1 MTRSPY
7 RRPDLLLDELGVSE
21 PEEIRIEAIAQA
33 CGATVVY
40 EPMVGADARILGVG
54 DRAIITVDAKAQRP
68 RQRFSAAHEL
78 GHWLGDRGRIA
89 YSCEDR
95 ALLARWGDRDD
106 PESRANRF
114 AADLLLPK
122 KLVASRARGIRPVL
136 DGVRDLARI
145 FETSITATAIRLVE
159 LGTHP
164 AMVVCSGPAGRRWFV
179 KSELVPA
186 VLRPTAKPGPG
197 STASALLAGGR
208 GSAGPV
214 TVDADD
220 WVEHQDSADYV
231 VEEDSIMVAPDLVLS
246 LIWWKNERQILDIDG
261 DD

>member
-7 RRPDLLLDELGVSE
+7 RRPDTLLDELGITE
-21 PEEIRIEAIAQA
+21 PEEIRIEAIAQR

-40 EPMVGADARILGVG
+40 APMEGADARILGVG
-54 DRAIITVDAKAQRP
+54 DRAIITVDAGATRP

-78 GHWLGDRGRIA
+78 GHWLRDRGRIA
-89 YSCEDR
+89 YSCEGR
-95 ALLARWGDRDD
+95 ALLARWGDDDD
-106 PESRANRF
+106 PEARANRF

-122 KLVASRARGIRPVL
+122 KLVAARARDIQPVL
-136 DGVRDLARI
+136 DGVRNLSRM
-145 FETSITATAIRLVE
+145 FETSLTATAIRLVE

-179 KSELVPA
+179 KSDLVPA
-186 VLRPTAKPGPG
+186 VLRPTRKPGSE
-197 STASALLAGGR
+197 STASALLAGGEAR
-208 GSAGPV
+208 RGPV

-231 VEEDSIMVAPDLVLS
+231 VEEDSVMVAPDLVLS
-246 LIWWKNERQILDIDG
+246 LIWWKDERQILDLEG